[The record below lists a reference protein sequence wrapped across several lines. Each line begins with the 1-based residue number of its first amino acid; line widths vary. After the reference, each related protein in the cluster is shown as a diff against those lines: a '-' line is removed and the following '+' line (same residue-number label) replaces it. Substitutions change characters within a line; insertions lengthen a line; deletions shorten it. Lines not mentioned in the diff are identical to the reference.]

1 MKKHARLMF
10 LLLSFFLFAMISP
23 ATAADS
29 WIGMVTGS
37 KTGTYIKIGQDI
49 ANSARMNGVEI
60 RVKESE
66 GSLDNIKR
74 MNSREN
80 AGFGIVQSDVLGYM
94 RRSDSPQLRK
104 IAERLRMVF
113 PLYNEE
119 VHVFAATDIRRL
131 SDLNGRTV
139 SVGSNGGG
147 SWMTAMNLFKMLNI
161 QPSKVNHWDKTKAA
175 AAVIDGNLDAM
186 IYVAGKPVTFF
197 EKVGMLKNDPAYEDR
212 FKHVHFVAIDD
223 SVVLN
228 EYVPSSIGPDDYSW
242 IDENV
247 PTVAVKAVMVSYDFS
262 SRRDV
267 YYNLRCDQL
276 GKISGALHRNIEN
289 LKSNGL
295 TPKWREVDLS
305 ATIGNWPKD
314 RCSLQSSAGGNAG
327 EMSTEEKLEKF
338 FD

>member
-1 MKKHARLMF
+1 MKKHAQLI
-10 LLLSFFLFAMISP
+10 LLVLSFFLFAMIRSGV
-23 ATAADS
+23 AADS

-49 ANSARMNGVEI
+49 ADAARMNGVDI
-60 RVKESE
+60 RVQESE

-104 IAERLRMVF
+104 VAERLRMVF

-161 QPSKVNHWDKTKAA
+161 QPARVNNWDNTKAA

-197 EKVGMLKNDPAYEDR
+197 EKVGMLKNDPAYKDR
-212 FKHVHFVAIDD
+212 FNRVHFVAIDE
-223 SVVLN
+223 SEVLN
-228 EYVPSSIGPDDYSW
+228 EYVPSSIGPNDYSW
-242 IDENV
+242 IDEKV

-262 SRRDV
+262 SRRNS

-276 GKISGALHRNIEN
+276 GKISQALYRNIED

-314 RCSLQSSAGGNAG
+314 KCSLQPSAGKQAG

-338 FD
+338 FN